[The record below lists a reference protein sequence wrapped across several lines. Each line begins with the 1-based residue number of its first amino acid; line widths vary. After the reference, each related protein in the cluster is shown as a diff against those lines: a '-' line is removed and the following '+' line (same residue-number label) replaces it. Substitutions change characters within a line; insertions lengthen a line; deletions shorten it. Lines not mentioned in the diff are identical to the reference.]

1 MRTDSETS
9 VEELKAKRKPLADE
23 FEGNPQRLHLA
34 IKIKEIDDQIAE
46 HSKVIRQERRP
57 RPVSKAPSK
66 PGI

>member
-1 MRTDSETS
+1 MRSDSETS
-9 VEELKAKRKPLADE
+9 VEVLKAKRKPLADE

-57 RPVSKAPSK
+57 RPISKTPFK
-66 PGI
+66 PGL

>member
-9 VEELKAKRKPLADE
+9 VAELKAKRKPLADE

-46 HSKVIRQERRP
+46 HHKVIRQERQP
-57 RPVSKAPSK
+57 RPGGKAPSR
-66 PGI
+66 PGM